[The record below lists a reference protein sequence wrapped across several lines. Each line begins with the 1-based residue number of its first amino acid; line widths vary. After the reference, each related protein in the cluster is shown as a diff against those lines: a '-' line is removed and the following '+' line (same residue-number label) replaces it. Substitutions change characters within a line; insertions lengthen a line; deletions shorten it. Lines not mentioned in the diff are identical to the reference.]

1 MQLSRQNTN
10 HKISNKFTAFW
21 LAAIAA
27 GMVGVAFA
35 SEPLY
40 KLFCEVTGYAGTT
53 RVAAN
58 AISNDKILE
67 RVIEIKFDSNVNAK
81 LPWRFRP
88 VTNGVKVKIGEEVIA
103 FYEATNL
110 SKKPIVGTALF
121 NVTPYTSAQYFNK
134 IECFCFTEQV
144 LKPGETVQMPV
155 TFYVDPNIKNDV
167 WENDLKTITL
177 SYTFFMAE
185 DQSAAIKINKSEVSL
200 GKTAFGVPRNQI
212 REVSS
217 YIGDSNLKKGE
228 KL

>member
-1 MQLSRQNTN
+1 MQLSCQNTN
-10 HKISNKFTAFW
+10 NKISNKFTAFW
-21 LAAIAA
+21 LAAIAI

-58 AISNDKILE
+58 AVSNDKILE

-134 IECFCFTEQV
+134 IECFCFT
-144 LKPGETVQMPV
+144 
-155 TFYVDPNIKNDV
+155 FNFSFI
-167 WENDLKTITL
+167 IH
-177 SYTFFMAE
+177 
-185 DQSAAIKINKSEVSL
+185 
-200 GKTAFGVPRNQI
+200 I
-212 REVSS
+212 RF
-217 YIGDSNLKKGE
+217 
-228 KL
+228 

>member
-21 LAAIAA
+21 LAAIAV

-58 AISNDKILE
+58 AVSNDKILE

-144 LKPGETVQMPV
+144 LQPGERATMPV
-155 TFYVDPNIKNDV
+155 TFYVDPDITQNIESKNIKSV
-167 WENDLKTITL
+167 TL
-177 SYTFFMAE
+177 SYTFYE
-185 DQSAAIKINKSEVSL
+185 IDLPETSASVTPDKNK
-200 GKTAFGVPRNQI
+200 
-212 REVSS
+212 
-217 YIGDSNLKKGE
+217 

>member
-1 MQLSRQNTN
+1 MEFSRQNTN
-10 HKISNKFTAFW
+10 HKIRNKYTGLW
-21 LAAIAA
+21 LATIAI
-27 GMVGVAFA
+27 GMVGLAFA

-53 RVAAN
+53 KVAAN
-58 AISNDKILE
+58 PVSSDKVLE

-88 VTNGVKVKIGEEVIA
+88 LRNGVKVKIGEEVLA

-110 SKKPIVGTALF
+110 SEKPIVGTALF
-121 NVTPYTSAQYFNK
+121 NVTPYTAAQYFNK

-155 TFYVDPNIKNDV
+155 TFYVDPNIKNDR

-185 DQSAAIKINKSEVSL
+185 DQSAAVKINKSQVSL
-200 GKTAFGVPRNQI
+200 GKTTFRVSRNQI
-212 REVSS
+212 RKVSS

-228 KL
+228 KS

>member
-1 MQLSRQNTN
+1 MELSRQNTN
-10 HKISNKFTAFW
+10 HKIRNKYTGLW
-21 LAAIAA
+21 LATIAI
-27 GMVGVAFA
+27 GMVGLAFA

-53 RVAAN
+53 KVAAN
-58 AISNDKILE
+58 AISNDNILE
-67 RVIEIKFDSNVNAK
+67 RVIEIRFDSNVNAK

-88 VTNGVKVKIGEEVIA
+88 LRNGVKVKIGEEVLA

-110 SKKPIVGTALF
+110 SDKPIVGTALF
-121 NVTPYTSAQYFNK
+121 NVTPYTAAQYFNK

-155 TFYVDPNIKNDV
+155 TFYVDPNIKNDG

-185 DQSAAIKINKSEVSL
+185 DQSAAGKINKSEASL
-200 GKTAFGVPRNQI
+200 GKTTSRESRNQI
-212 REVSS
+212 REVSG

>member
-27 GMVGVAFA
+27 GMVGVAVA

-58 AISNDKILE
+58 AVSNDKILE

-88 VTNGVKVKIGEEVIA
+88 VRNGVKVKIGEEVIA

-185 DQSAAIKINKSEVSL
+185 DQSAAIKINKSEASL

>member
-81 LPWRFRP
+81 LPWRFMP
-88 VTNGVKVKIGEEVIA
+88 VTNVEIENRGR
-103 FYEATNL
+103 L
-110 SKKPIVGTALF
+110 
-121 NVTPYTSAQYFNK
+121 YF
-134 IECFCFTEQV
+134 
-144 LKPGETVQMPV
+144 
-155 TFYVDPNIKNDV
+155 
-167 WENDLKTITL
+167 
-177 SYTFFMAE
+177 
-185 DQSAAIKINKSEVSL
+185 
-200 GKTAFGVPRNQI
+200 
-212 REVSS
+212 
-217 YIGDSNLKKGE
+217 
-228 KL
+228 

>member
-10 HKISNKFTAFW
+10 HKIGNKFTAFW
-21 LAAIAA
+21 LAAIAI

-58 AISNDKILE
+58 AVSNDKILE

-88 VTNGVKVKIGEEVIA
+88 VRNGVKVQIGEEVIA

-110 SKKPIVGTALF
+110 SEKPIVGTALF

-185 DQSAAIKINKSEVSL
+185 DQSAAIKINKSEASL

>member
-1 MQLSRQNTN
+1 MQSSPQNPN
-10 HKISNKFTAFW
+10 HKIRNKFTALW
-21 LAAIAA
+21 LATIAIA
-27 GMVGVAFA
+27 MVGLAFA

-53 RVAAN
+53 KVAAKTV
-58 AISNDKILE
+58 SSDKILE

-88 VTNGVKVKIGEEVIA
+88 VTNGVKVKIGEEVLA

-110 SKKPIVGTALF
+110 SEKPIAGTALF
-121 NVTPYTSAQYFNK
+121 NVTPYTAAQYFNK
-134 IECFCFTEQV
+134 IECFCFNEQV

-155 TFYVDPNIKNDV
+155 TFYVDPNIKNDE

-185 DQSAAIKINKSEVSL
+185 DQSAAIKISKSGARL
-200 GKTAFGVPRNQI
+200 GKTRHTGARNQI
-212 REVSS
+212 REVFS
-217 YIGDSNLKKGE
+217 YRDESNLKKGE

>member
-1 MQLSRQNTN
+1 MQLFRQNTN

-21 LAAIAA
+21 LAAIAV

-53 RVAAN
+53 RVAAS
-58 AISNDKILE
+58 AVSNDKILE

-88 VTNGVKVKIGEEVIA
+88 VRNGVKVKIGEEVIA

-134 IECFCFTEQV
+134 IECFCFSQQEING
-144 LKPGETVQMPV
+144 LETKELPLQ
-155 TFYVDPNIKNDV
+155 FIID
-167 WENDLKTITL
+167 NDLPLDTKTLIL
-177 SYTFFMAE
+177 SYTMFNTT
-185 DQSAAIKINKSEVSL
+185 DQIGSNL
-200 GKTAFGVPRNQI
+200 GK
-212 REVSS
+212 
-217 YIGDSNLKKGE
+217 
-228 KL
+228 